1 MPQTIPLFKVFLPPR
16 DELMPA
22 LEGVL
27 YGGQVAEGPPVAEFE
42 ARFARE
48 FGFPECVA
56 TSSGTAGLHLALLL
70 AGVRPGDEVV
80 STPLTAEPTN
90 MAIRHAGARVV
101 WADVDSRNGNLLAAS
116 VEERITGSTRAI
128 MAVHYAGV
136 PVSLGALRA
145 VAERHDV
152 PVIEDAA
159 HALGAR
165 YGGQPIGT
173 LSEFAV
179 FSFQAIKHMTTVD
192 GGMLA
197 CRSVEA
203 RREARLRRW
212 FGIDRAAPRTA
223 VDVGVVGF
231 KYNMNS
237 VTATI
242 GLAQLPHARGV
253 IARHV
258 ANGRYYDAALRGVEG
273 LQPCEW
279 DAEAEPAYWL
289 YTVRARDRD
298 GLARRLGEQGI
309 AAGVVHG
316 RNDRH
321 SVFAES
327 RRPLPGLD
335 RFAAEMLH
343 LPCGWWVTDADR
355 ERVVDVIRQ
364 GW

>member
-1 MPQTIPLFKVFLPPR
+1 
-16 DELMPA
+16 MPA
-22 LEGVL
+22 LEAVL
-27 YGGQVAEGPPVAEFE
+27 YGGHIAEGPPVAEFE

-48 FGFPECVA
+48 FGLGECLAV
-56 TSSGTAGLHLALLL
+56 SSGTAGLHLALLL
-70 AGVRPGDEVV
+70 AGVRPGDDVV
-80 STPLTAEPTN
+80 STPITAEPTN

-101 WADVDSRNGNLLAAS
+101 WSDVDPRNGNLLAAS
-116 VEERITGSTRAI
+116 VEERITAQTRAI

-136 PVSLGALRA
+136 PAPLGALRA
-145 VAERHDV
+145 VAERHGV
-152 PVIEDAA
+152 PLVEDAA

-165 YGGQPIGT
+165 YGGRPIGT
-173 LSEFAV
+173 HSEFAV

-192 GGMLA
+192 GGVLA
-197 CRSVEA
+197 CRDGEA
-203 RREARLRRW
+203 RRDGRLRRW

-231 KYNMNS
+231 KYNMSS

-258 ANGRYYDAALRGVEG
+258 ANGRYYDEALRGIEG
-273 LQPCEW
+273 LRTCEW

-289 YTVRARDRD
+289 YTVRAQDRD
-298 GLARRLGEQGI
+298 GLARRLAEHGI
-309 AAGVVHG
+309 AAGLVHA

-327 RRPLPGLD
+327 RRDLPGVD

-343 LPCGWWVTDADR
+343 LPCGWWVTDEDR
-355 ERVVDVIRQ
+355 ERVVDVVRQ